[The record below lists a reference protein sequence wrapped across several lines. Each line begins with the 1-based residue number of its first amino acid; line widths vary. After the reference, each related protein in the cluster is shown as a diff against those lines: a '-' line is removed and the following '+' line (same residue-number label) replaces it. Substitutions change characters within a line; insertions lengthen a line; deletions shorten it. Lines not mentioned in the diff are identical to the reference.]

1 MKEKIK
7 LFRESLQLVWNSS
20 AGWTLTNI
28 VMSTLR
34 SVFPLML
41 IWLLKIVIDDI
52 TQAAKAVSSAYALNI
67 IWPILA
73 VAIIWFLDEASSDFS
88 NYVRK
93 KQAMKL
99 EVYMYGLLHSKAIR
113 LDLINF
119 ERPEYFDCLARASR
133 EAPWRPNSI
142 LNNLV
147 SMLRGV
153 LSLVL
158 MAGLIL
164 TLQWMLVVLLLVAN
178 IPGIWLRLY

>member
-73 VAIIWFLDEASSDFS
+73 VAIIWFLNKADPSSI
-88 NYVRK
+88 NMAAK
-93 KQAMKL
+93 K
-99 EVYMYGLLHSKAIR
+99 KAI
-113 LDLINF
+113 
-119 ERPEYFDCLARASR
+119 
-133 EAPWRPNSI
+133 
-142 LNNLV
+142 NLRFY
-147 SMLRGV
+147 SKGFF
-153 LSLVL
+153 
-158 MAGLIL
+158 
-164 TLQWMLVVLLLVAN
+164 N
-178 IPGIWLRLY
+178 